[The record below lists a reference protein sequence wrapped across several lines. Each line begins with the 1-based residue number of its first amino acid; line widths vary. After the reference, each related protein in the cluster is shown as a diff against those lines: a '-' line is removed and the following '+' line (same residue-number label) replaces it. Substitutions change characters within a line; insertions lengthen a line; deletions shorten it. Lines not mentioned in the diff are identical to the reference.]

1 MKNLR
6 FFRRAVVAFLAAAF
20 VSLPLVAHADTRV
33 AIVDLQRVFENY
45 YKKKDADARLQDVVA
60 RLQKDK
66 EAMVA
71 DYQKLVD
78 ETTKLRDAAQDK
90 TLSDAARA
98 EKQKAFET
106 KVQDVRNAE
115 RIMQEFQVTKT
126 KAVDDQK
133 MRLQQDIVKDIT
145 SAVTTIGN
153 RDKYNL
159 ILDKAGPS
167 VNGTPVVLYTQDM
180 KDITDDVIKLINAT
194 QPTASS
200 SSASSAAAPAPI
212 SVPAT
217 SAAPAKP

>member
-1 MKNLR
+1 MKTPR
-6 FFRRAVVAFLAAAF
+6 TFRRIVAVLLATAFLALPAA
-20 VSLPLVAHADTRV
+20 VHADTRI

-45 YKKKDADARLQDVVA
+45 YKKKEADARLQEVVA
-60 RLQKDK
+60 RIQKDK

-78 ETTKLRDAAQDK
+78 DTKKLSADAQDS
-90 TLSDAARA
+90 TLSANARA

-115 RIMQEFQVTKT
+115 RIMQEFGTTKT
-126 KAVDDQK
+126 HQVEDQK

-145 SAVTTIGN
+145 AAVSQVGS
-153 RDKYNL
+153 RDKYNV

-167 VNGTPVVLYTQDM
+167 VNGTPVVLYTADM
-180 KDITDDVIKLINAT
+180 KDVTDDVIKILNAT

-200 SSASSAAAPAPI
+200 AAAPSAAAPSP
-212 SVPAT
+212 
-217 SAAPAKP
+217 APAASAPAAKP

>member
-1 MKNLR
+1 MKLPR
-6 FFRRAVVAFLAAAF
+6 IAVALLAFSFLA
-20 VSLPLVAHADTRV
+20 LPVAVHAETRI

-45 YKKKDADARLQDVVA
+45 YKKKEADARLQEVVA

-66 EAMVA
+66 EAMVG

-90 TLSDAARA
+90 TLSDSARA

-115 RIMQEFQVTKT
+115 RIMQEFNTTKGR
-126 KAVDDQK
+126 AVEDQK

-145 SAVTTIGN
+145 GAVNTIGG

-167 VNGTPVVLYTQDM
+167 VNGTPVLLYTQDM
-180 KDITDDVIKLINAT
+180 KDVTDDVIKILNAT
-194 QPTASS
+194 QPAGSASAPA
-200 SSASSAAAPAPI
+200 ASSA
-212 SVPAT
+212 
-217 SAAPAKP
+217 KP